1 MVLYGRQ
8 WLSAE
13 LVLLL
18 SVLHEEHVCGG
29 PEGCAKHIN
38 INNTYFLREELVYGQ
53 VMSYWEDSIGFFLCM
68 SYFYCSGSHALCT
81 VTISFEKTRHKLSIH
96 AVIWQV
102 WVYRVLYG
110 CFLFC
115 FAVVG
120 FFATPLSL
128 PHSVSGMCTVVFAK
142 KDLYTSVMYIC
153 FTHDTLF

>member
-38 INNTYFLREELVYGQ
+38 IINTYFLREELVYGQ
-53 VMSYWEDSIGFFLCM
+53 VMSYWEDSIGFFFMYVVFLLFRQSRFMHSHYLVWKDQTNCQYM
-68 SYFYCSGSHALCT
+68 LWSDKCGCIEYCTGASCFASLLW
-81 VTISFEKTRHKLSIH
+81 VFRHSSI
-96 AVIWQV
+96 
-102 WVYRVLYG
+102 LTS
-110 CFLFC
+110 FC
-115 FAVVG
+115 FWHVYCGLRQKV
-120 FFATPLSL
+120 
-128 PHSVSGMCTVVFAK
+128 M
-142 KDLYTSVMYIC
+142 YTSVMYIW